1 MASIQDTMQV
11 PGRSGQDVDPV
22 VDVHVVAGLEIGHA
36 ALACGR
42 AVSED
47 FFDVACPSAPELDR
61 RGLVLALADGLS
73 GPGAGGRRA
82 AETCVRA
89 AVGDYYATPAA
100 WDVPRALDRVV
111 GSVNA
116 WLLAHNQR
124 NGETQS
130 MISTLSVLVL
140 RGDRFF
146 VAHVGDTRIYRLR
159 DRTLERL
166 TTDHVWAR
174 KDMRQVLRRAV
185 GLDEHLVMEFT
196 SGRVRAGDVF
206 VMATDGVWEVLGDDQ
221 VHELA
226 RAEAAP
232 GEIAAR
238 LVRSSLE
245 RQRTYYGRNDA
256 TAAVIRIRRSP
267 PSCDGAG
274 TADPAR

>member
-1 MASIQDTMQV
+1 MACME
-11 PGRSGQDVDPV
+11 PGVEPV
-22 VDVHVVAGLEIGHA
+22 ADVHVVEGLEIAHA

-42 AVSED
+42 PVSED
-47 FFDVACPSAPELDR
+47 FFDVACPSAEEIER
-61 RGLVLALADGLS
+61 RGLVLALADGLT

-89 AVGDYYATPAA
+89 AVGDYYATPPG
-100 WDVPRALDRVV
+100 WDVPRSLDRVV

-140 RGDRFF
+140 RGDTFY

-159 DRTLERL
+159 ERTLECL

-196 SGRVRAGDVF
+196 SDRVRAGDVF
-206 VMATDGVWEVLGDDQ
+206 VMASDGVWEVLGDDH
-221 VHELA
+221 VRDLVGSG
-226 RAEAAP
+226 AAP
-232 GEIAAR
+232 ADTAVR
-238 LVRSSLE
+238 LVSSSAE

-256 TAAVIRIRRSP
+256 TAAVIRVRR
-267 PSCDGAG
+267 
-274 TADPAR
+274 